1 MILVFGS
8 INIDLVAQ
16 VPAIARP
23 GETVLSRSTETRF
36 GGKGANQAVAAARAR
51 RDAGLAVRMVGAIGA
66 DGFGRSARE
75 NLMACGVEV
84 SALKEAAA
92 PTGWACIAVN
102 PQGENAITVAS
113 GANMDVRQDQ
123 VPDAWL
129 GPQTLLVL
137 QMEVPPVESLRLA
150 RRTSAAGGRVLLNLA
165 PAPADLPRPSLET
178 LLQATD
184 ILVVNEH
191 EAAVIERVVE
201 TDAGAG
207 TIAARYGLVLVTTRG
222 AQGVTAVMP
231 NGGQHQAASLP
242 VRPVDTTGAGDTFVG
257 VLATSLAEGVPLPVA
272 LQRAAVAGSLACL
285 ALGAQAAMPDA
296 AALDAA
302 QDALR
307 SP

>member
-36 GGKGANQAVAAARAR
+36 GGKGANQAVAAARVR
-51 RDAGLAVRMVGAIGA
+51 RDPSLLVRMVGAVGA
-66 DGFGRSARE
+66 DGFGRSAHE
-75 NLMACGVEV
+75 NLVARGVEV
-84 SALKEAAA
+84 SGLRETAS
-92 PTGWACIAVN
+92 PTGWACIAVT

-113 GANMDVRQDQ
+113 GANRDARQDQ

-137 QMEVPPVESLRLA
+137 QMEAPPAESRDLA
-150 RRTSAAGGRVLLNLA
+150 RRTRARGGRVLLNLA
-165 PAPADLPRPSLET
+165 PVPDDLPRPLLES
-178 LLQATD
+178 LLQAAD

-191 EAAVIERVVE
+191 EAAVAERLTATE
-201 TDAGAG
+201 AGTG
-207 TIAARYGLVLVTTRG
+207 TIAARYNLIVVTTRG
-222 AQGVTAVMP
+222 AQGAVAILP
-231 NGGQHQAASLP
+231 DGGLHHAASQP
-242 VRPVDTTGAGDTFVG
+242 IQPVDTTGAGDTFVG
-257 VLATSLAEGVPLPVA
+257 VLAASLAEDLPLPAA
-272 LQRAAVAGSLACL
+272 LWRAAVAGSLACL

-302 QDALR
+302 L
-307 SP
+307 S